1 MKEKFRMRIFKAMVL
16 LICTVAPLLL
26 VGCGG
31 NNKEDE
37 ATIKD
42 WKKETNIIYDLNA
55 GELNRIKANDGNV
68 VFSIVDNNTE
78 YFYYTSCELEYQPFE
93 LLQVDMTNVDILDY
107 CVDTNGEIFY
117 LEL

>member
-42 WKKETNIIYDLNA
+42 WKKETNIIYDADKKKIARHQQIRAILNTKK
-55 GELNRIKANDGNV
+55 NVGN
-68 VFSIVDNNTE
+68 FIENTRQGR
-78 YFYYTSCELEYQPFE
+78 SA
-93 LLQVDMTNVDILDY
+93 
-107 CVDTNGEIFY
+107 
-117 LEL
+117 

>member
-1 MKEKFRMRIFKAMVL
+1 M
-16 LICTVAPLLL
+16 
-26 VGCGG
+26 
-31 NNKEDE
+31 
-37 ATIKD
+37 
-42 WKKETNIIYDLNA
+42 
-55 GELNRIKANDGNV
+55 

-117 LEL
+117 LELEAQEGQEKIFLKKNWTGWEYPDIGLSKRFS

>member
-42 WKKETNIIYDLNA
+42 WKKETNIIYD
-55 GELNRIKANDGNV
+55 
-68 VFSIVDNNTE
+68 
-78 YFYYTSCELEYQPFE
+78 
-93 LLQVDMTNVDILDY
+93 
-107 CVDTNGEIFY
+107 
-117 LEL
+117 

>member
-78 YFYYTSCELEYQPFE
+78 YFYYTSCELE
-93 LLQVDMTNVDILDY
+93 
-107 CVDTNGEIFY
+107 
-117 LEL
+117 